1 MATGFHIEGFGDRSG
16 VLKSFVARF
25 IFQYGSLDALWG
37 GAGGLDAGTVRK
49 AMPGYY
55 LMIASK
61 LGGRPPIGG

>member
-1 MATGFHIEGFGDRSG
+1 
-16 VLKSFVARF
+16 VLKSWAAQF

-55 LMIASK
+55 LMIALK
-61 LGGRPPIGG
+61 PGGKPPLGG